1 MRVEKMVTKGKMLR
15 SVIKVIS
22 TPFKVMTINN
32 NNNNNNLLTLGSIYS
47 TIIYNAC
54 GATLPPIE
62 LRSVW
67 RIFIWIL
74 GLKGKD
80 WATTAFVCSDFS
92 TMTLNVV

>member
-1 MRVEKMVTKGKMLR
+1 MRVEKMVTKGKMLIDL
-15 SVIKVIS
+15 SSKVIS
-22 TPFKVMTINN
+22 TPFKVMTINNDNN

-67 RIFIWIL
+67 RIFIMIL
-74 GLKGKD
+74 GLKG
-80 WATTAFVCSDFS
+80 
-92 TMTLNVV
+92 